1 MSDAERL
8 IVMLEA
14 RINQFEKAM
23 DRAEKRA
30 TKTYKG
36 IERGSRSATRQME
49 ADMTRASATVN
60 RALATTSSKI
70 GSFGKAFA
78 GGLVGGAVTAAFAG
92 ISSNI
97 AGTVKE
103 IATLGDEAKRSGLG
117 LAAFQQWKFVAEQN
131 RIGVDA
137 LVDGFKELS
146 LRADEFITTGA
157 GPAAEAF
164 KRLGYDSARLTRELA
179 NPTELMLKLVDQ
191 MRGLDKAGQIR
202 VADEIFGGTAGERF
216 VELLAQ
222 GRAGLEQTMQ
232 RARETGAVLD
242 EELVAKA
249 AELDRRFNELQTTV
263 GNFFKRAAVGSA
275 DAIKE
280 MTDLR
285 ARLDGLFPN
294 EERGKAVLGD
304 GLYGALEGNRDAVDQ
319 AVGEI
324 NRLNQA
330 YASLVEAADSAAAQ
344 MLNSASLMASWGYD
358 EASNDLG
365 AAALEM
371 RRLSDEFT
379 NGTISGDEFADQLS
393 VVQGKAMDAFNAL
406 SDVDRVSF
414 NGAIS
419 EVGRL
424 GSVLSGAIGL
434 ANALRSAIAAAAGAA
449 GAVGGLAKAQ
459 DADKAGSLASQ
470 REARAQGAAK
480 RDFIA
485 AAEAQNAKTA
495 ERLQMEREITALKGR
510 AAQGGVI
517 MSEGELEA
525 QAARNMAAAAAR
537 VSKGGG
543 GGGGGRSRSGG
554 GGGGSSRSE
563 WAREIESTRERIAQ
577 WETEAAAM
585 VAAAAS
591 GKEYGDALEY
601 ARKRAELLHAAQQDG
616 KKITP
621 ELSAQIDKLAQ
632 EYVIAGQSAE
642 EAADRLKRIEEAG
655 ERGKDALTDIFGA
668 MLDGADSAKEAINR
682 PLLEMAKIQFS
693 KAMMQLP
700 GMEWLGTMIGTG
712 LGYAS
717 GGFTGSGGKYEP
729 AGVVHRGEYVMSAEA
744 VRKIGVRNLDA
755 MHRGAL
761 KGYASGGPV
770 GAAVTQLP
778 GGTSKIEISL
788 TPGLEGAILE
798 KARGEAVQIAQQSSR
813 QTLARARQ
821 ETPQWLSDF
830 QRRHG

>member
-1 MSDAERL
+1 
-8 IVMLEA
+8 
-14 RINQFEKAM
+14 
-23 DRAEKRA
+23 
-30 TKTYKG
+30 
-36 IERGSRSATRQME
+36 
-49 ADMTRASATVN
+49 MTRASATVN

-164 KRLGYDSARLTRELA
+164 KRLGYDSARLTLELA

-319 AVGEI
+319 AEGEI

-485 AAEAQNAKTA
+485 AEEAQNAKTA
-495 ERLQMEREITALKGR
+495 GRLQMEREITALKGR

-554 GGGGSSRSE
+554 GDGGSSRSE
-563 WAREIESTRERIAQ
+563 WAREIETTRERIAQ

-668 MLDGADSAKEAINR
+668 MLDGADSAKEAIKR
-682 PLLEMAKIQFS
+682 PLLEMAKIQFA

-700 GMEWLGTMIGTG
+700 GMEWLGKMVGTG